1 MSEKLSFKLASG
13 KTFSGQLEVKNGIVT
28 VTTSDGRTRSAAI
41 EDSMLDAETLAKTLL
56 FQLRE
61 DERRAE
67 SLVMTAA
74 APH

>member
-13 KTFSGQLEVKNGIVT
+13 NTFLGQVDVKDGIVT
-28 VTTSDGRTRSAAI
+28 VTTGDGRTRSAAI
-41 EDSMLDAETLAKTLL
+41 EESMLDAETLAKTLL

-67 SLVMTAA
+67 
-74 APH
+74 

>member
-13 KTFSGQLEVKNGIVT
+13 NTFSGQVDVKDGIVT
-28 VTTSDGRTRSAAI
+28 VTTGDGRTRSAAI
-41 EDSMLDAETLAKTLL
+41 EESMLDAETLAKTLL

-67 SLVMTAA
+67 
-74 APH
+74 

>member
-1 MSEKLSFKLASG
+1 MSEKFSFKLASG

-28 VTTSDGRTRSAAI
+28 VMTSDGRTRSAAI

-67 SLVMTAA
+67 ITCYAA
-74 APH
+74 TAPH

>member
-13 KTFSGQLEVKNGIVT
+13 KTFSGHVDVKDGIVT
-28 VTTSDGRTRSAAI
+28 VTTGDGRTRSAAI
-41 EDSMLDAETLAKTLL
+41 EESMLDAETLAKTLL

-67 SLVMTAA
+67 
-74 APH
+74 